1 MTVSYHTAP
10 QLRDC
15 FRFRRSI
22 ALQAIKSYITVGD
35 ARFKVRSRITSIRRS
50 RIVGASAG
58 LPIESYVIQKY
69 RAKQHG
75 VQGTTVLVKASRCL
89 ECDLMDTRTLT
100 RALARVTGLWR
111 SAPLYL
117 RYDSFL

>member
-50 RIVGASAG
+50 RIVRTTYRKLRDTKVQGKAARSTG
-58 LPIESYVIQKY
+58 NY
-69 RAKQHG
+69 RAGK
-75 VQGTTVLVKASRCL
+75 S
-89 ECDLMDTRTLT
+89 
-100 RALARVTGLWR
+100 
-111 SAPLYL
+111 
-117 RYDSFL
+117 